1 MSEITMNRP
10 VTAADIA
17 AKLGKSNG
25 CVNFYLAPT
34 NRGLQTRTAI
44 LIRKTAE
51 EMGYDGQ
58 TARSYPH
65 YTPSTIDISALPQ
78 KLEGPVTLKAI
89 AKVTGVSV
97 SSVYRAINGKCDN
110 ATSKDIRKIAEMYG
124 YKTVERRKT
133 ERAKMEAEKK
143 ASVYYNNT
151 PFHSKAEQI
160 SYMMYLRE
168 RGFGNTEI
176 AKRTGLTRQ
185 TVRRNIGDTPAELAK
200 NNRVTAQKLRAQKN
214 AARKAYVRNAPIA
227 EYNKKVEEHNALKAK
242 VAQMEQELRPQ
253 TSAIEKLAAQKVET
267 PAMNLSMLSPTAIM

>member
-17 AKLGKSNG
+17 AKLEKSVG
-25 CVNFYLAPT
+25 CVRFYLAPT
-34 NRGLQTRTAI
+34 NRGFQNRTAI
-44 LIRKTAE
+44 MIRKTAE

-58 TARSYPH
+58 AARSYAH
-65 YTPSTIDISALPQ
+65 YSPSTIDISALPQ
-78 KLEGPVTLKAI
+78 KLEGPVTLEAI
-89 AKVTGVSV
+89 AKVTGTSV

-133 ERAKMEAEKK
+133 ERANMEAEKK
-143 ASVYYNNT
+143 ASVYYRNT
-151 PFHSKAEQI
+151 PFHNRAEQI
-160 SYMMYLRE
+160 SYMMHLRE
-168 RGFGNTEI
+168 QGYGNTEI
-176 AKRTGLTRQ
+176 AKRTGLTIKS
-185 TVRRNIGDTPAELAK
+185 VRMNIGAAPAELTK
-200 NNRVTAQKLRAQKN
+200 HNRATAQKIRAQKN

-253 TSAIEKLAAQKVET
+253 TTAIEKLAAQKVET